1 MNNILE
7 FKNIESVVVY
17 NYFEDIYEKYTIN
30 EEDELTSAVVTFI
43 EYNIKFNFVN
53 VYFDTGEIMTYFD
66 IKNIYWIKQE
76 K

>member
-30 EEDELTSAVVTFI
+30 EEDKLTSAVVTFI